1 MRFIGNY
8 QQWINPSWLTE
19 IKNQP
24 GYGRPR
30 DWQPAFAHEEIEY
43 IKAEQAGYQ
52 LNDVHF
58 WLYEKSNLSFDLA
71 PPWTT
76 GEVHWWFTKMYPGQF
91 TPMHQDPHTVGEQC
105 RRYWIPMTDSE
116 PGHVFLYKDTAL
128 TKYKAGDVFE
138 YIDSSDIHG
147 AANIGHTVRI
157 ILQITEYL

>member
-58 WLYEKSNLSFDLA
+58 WLYEKSNLSFDLT

-91 TPMHQDPHTVGEQC
+91 TPMHQDPHTVGEQLLNIYNQSWLNLQVGLTRSLGCKLSISAALFNSPC
-105 RRYWIPMTDSE
+105 R
-116 PGHVFLYKDTAL
+116 
-128 TKYKAGDVFE
+128 
-138 YIDSSDIHG
+138 
-147 AANIGHTVRI
+147 
-157 ILQITEYL
+157 